1 MQREQ
6 LKSGT
11 YVRFPGGECY
21 QVNELI
27 GAGGSS
33 LLYSANK
40 MIFHKEKYV
49 LETHMHYALKECFPY
64 SEQYEFIR
72 LKSGEIVPKNE
83 SKDAEFYLRYVSW
96 MQTHEGQITSE
107 IYSKEAVRMIPM
119 QKLANVV
126 EISVDEG
133 KTFHSVKNTFT
144 AMTSLEQ
151 KGESA
156 YIWKNKMNRPPVAV
170 FRAIRETLIAV
181 REVHKAGYLHLDLQ
195 EGNVFLAGEWRD
207 QSLTCFLIDFGS
219 ARELME
225 DGYCEV
231 VGNQPIFSS
240 AGYRAPEILEIMRGK
255 SFEIRL
261 GKEADLY
268 SVGYLMLYLLTGKH
282 YSEKE
287 MEAFRTSYKRKYLTR
302 KNLEELR
309 IPEHLEDL
317 IQHILTKAL
326 EEKPENRYHS
336 TDEMLKDVDRLLD
349 ELVPHHSKL
358 QGFQYDAYILYD
370 EKNGLHKKA
379 AEALQ
384 KGIEHFKVSGQRR
397 IRRVFL
403 DSAELSVDQN
413 ANRQI
418 VDALGDS
425 GFLIIIGSDTEGETI
440 WNAGEVQYFLK
451 THDSSRILPVIVKQK
466 EEPDDQKIV
475 KFKGR
480 ERYLS
485 YAATSYGQTE
495 AEILKKIRKDTVLR
509 IVAPIL
515 GVPYD
520 GLVQR
525 YRTYRRKKIGSIV
538 GAVSIVAIGFLSYTA
553 YQKYQIQI
561 EHRMAS
567 RNKAQNLCIQALKQ
581 YEQGDKAEALQ
592 TVLLPSEEEKNTKSA
607 IIPEQ
612 MYVLNTVLNN
622 YASGREAKFTARDK
636 IAESFVKVTYSEDK
650 SYGYGI
656 DSKGMLTVFT
666 CKDGKSLWEGD
677 SGQINQMIQELDTA
691 DSLSEQ
697 PGVIQLTYPTEEN
710 QVLIVMEHAAVV
722 FDPERQKVEDAFP
735 LEVPMAFKADIYA
748 GYKNLFAYVDSSQNL
763 DLYDVTSG
771 QKMTDISRE
780 WMSGLL
786 GKVGEY
792 ADNPKINSVDFSQDG
807 AQMVIGTDAGVVLY
821 DRNSGEG
828 RVLTTSPGEN
838 VSFTENGNV
847 QVLEYEEQVQAEA
860 ASENFWKDTMYHWT
874 YVIYDA
880 LTGETISRSEQETGY
895 VTDEKGQ
902 CILSLKNGN
911 DVGDA
916 WIHWIRGDLYIS
928 QSGTGAQTKLSFA
941 SNIIGVQPYTEEIFL
956 VGLSDGNIVQVDLTD
971 TLEKRQVYQGYF
983 QLDDFLYDQTEKRLI
998 LKTEDGI
1005 VFCEKPEDSGMKQQ
1019 AADQIFNASYV
1030 ISDMEEKY
1038 SDQQNYQCVWFADTR
1053 VQNKVYGFWLEK
1065 NAVALYTEQA
1075 DNPVFSY
1082 ACDETWEIQ
1091 NLQLKEVQGQLC
1103 AVILETEKGYGNDSA
1118 KVRIFSVDSKEQIA
1132 DYSVEGEAGEELKA
1146 GSDWI
1151 YTSDMK
1157 GFYFRKMEKLFY
1169 VDLKKQTIQQ
1179 IDESGEND
1187 GQIMEIMSVNAG
1199 KEIEALSRE
1208 ADQIYLS
1215 KYSTEDGKLREK
1227 QKIGE
1232 QTTSQQS
1239 PTMAMSSDESK
1250 LALYHPDGQII
1261 ILDMANG
1268 KTQQTLDCGQKQNLQ
1283 LRFFEQ
1289 DQCILGVDKEA
1300 VWIYDLKSGKLVST
1314 YTLEENQGGT
1324 RLSADQNGSYFTL
1337 KERSVSE
1344 DANTDAGLNDRMEL
1358 QIFYVENQQIY
1369 PFAVID
1375 HGYKLADST
1384 QIYSVYNDGM
1394 GFSLGEMYDFSEL
1407 YEKAE
1412 KELECL
1418 QKE

>member
-40 MIFHKEKYV
+40 MIIYKGKDG

-72 LKSGEIVPKNE
+72 LESGEVAPKE
-83 SKDAEFYLRYVSW
+83 ASKDAAFYLRYVSW
-96 MQTHEGQITSE
+96 MQAHEGQITAD

-126 EISVDEG
+126 EISTDEG
-133 KTFHSVKNTFT
+133 KTFHSVRNTFT
-144 AMTSLEQ
+144 VMTSLEQ

-156 YIWKNKMNRPPVAV
+156 YIWKSKMNRPPVAV
-170 FRAIRETLIAV
+170 FRAIRETLIAL
-181 REVHKAGYLHLDLQ
+181 REVHRAGYLHLDMQ

-225 DGYCEV
+225 DGYCDV

-268 SVGYLMLYLLTGKH
+268 SVGYLLLYLLTGKH
-282 YSEKE
+282 YSEEE
-287 MEAFRTSYKRKYLTR
+287 MEVFRSSYERKYLTR

-317 IQHILTKAL
+317 TQHILTKAL

-370 EKNGLHKKA
+370 EKNRLHKKA

-425 GFLIIIGSDTEGETI
+425 GYLIIIGNDTEGETI

-451 THDSSRILPVIVKQK
+451 THDSSRILPVVVEQK
-466 EEPDDQKIV
+466 DESDDQKIV

-485 YAATSYGQTE
+485 YAAAVYGQTE
-495 AEILKKIRKDTVLR
+495 AEILKKIRKDAVLR

-538 GAVSIVAIGFLSYTA
+538 GVVSIVAIGFLSYTV

-561 EHRMAS
+561 EHRLAS
-567 RNKAQNLCIQALKQ
+567 RNRAQNLCTQALKQ
-581 YEQGDKAEALQ
+581 YEQGDKTGALQ
-592 TVLLPSEEEKNTKSA
+592 TVLLPSNEEKNTKSA

-612 MYVLNTVLNN
+612 MYALNTVLNS
-622 YASGREAKFTARDK
+622 YASGQERKFTARDK
-636 IAESFVKVTYSEDK
+636 ITQSFVKVTYSEDK

-666 CKDGKSLWEGD
+666 CKDGKTIWEGD
-677 SGQINQMIQELDTA
+677 SGQIERMIQESDTSDGLPEA
-691 DSLSEQ
+691 L
-697 PGVIQLTYPTEEN
+697 GVIQLAYPIEKN

-722 FDPERQKVEDAFP
+722 FNSENQKVEQAFP
-735 LEVPMAFKADIYA
+735 LEVPMAFKADIYV
-748 GYKNLFAYVDSSQNL
+748 GYENLFAYVDSSQNL

-771 QKMTDISRE
+771 QKTAVISQE

-792 ADNPKINSVDFSQDG
+792 ADDPKISRVDFSQDG
-807 AQMVIGTDAGVVLY
+807 VQMVISTDAGVVLY

-828 RVLTTSPGEN
+828 RVLTTSPGEH
-838 VSFTENGNV
+838 VSFTGNGNV
-847 QVLEYEEQVQAEA
+847 LVLEYEEQTQAET

-880 LTGETISRSEQETGY
+880 HTGETISRSEKETGY

-902 CILSLKNGN
+902 CILPLKTGN
-911 DVGDA
+911 DDGDT

-928 QSGTGAQTKLSFA
+928 QTGTGAQKISFA
-941 SNIIGVQPYTEEIFL
+941 SNIIGVQAYTEEAFL
-956 VGLSDGNIVQVDLTD
+956 VGLSDGSIVQVELADMLV
-971 TLEKRQVYQGYF
+971 KRQVYQGDF
-983 QLDDFLYDQTEKRLI
+983 QMEDFLYDQMEDRLI

-1005 VFCEKPEDSGMKQQ
+1005 VFCERPEDSGMKQQ
-1019 AADQIFNASYV
+1019 VADQIFDAYYV
-1030 ISDMEEKY
+1030 ISDMEEKRA
-1038 SDQQNYQCVWFADTR
+1038 DQQKYQCVWFADTR

-1075 DNPVFSY
+1075 DSPAFTY
-1082 ACDETWEIQ
+1082 TCDETWEIQ
-1091 NLQLKEVQGQLC
+1091 DLQVKEVQGQLC

-1118 KVRIFSVDSKEQIA
+1118 KVRIFSVDSKELVA

-1151 YTSDMK
+1151 YTPDVE
-1157 GFYFRKMEKLFY
+1157 GLYFRNTEKLFY
-1169 VDLKKQTIQQ
+1169 VDLKKQTIQRM
-1179 IDESGEND
+1179 DESEETD
-1187 GQIMEIMSVNAG
+1187 GQILEIVSVNGG
-1199 KEIEALSRE
+1199 KEIEVLNR
-1208 ADQIYLS
+1208 DGNQIYLA
-1215 KYSTEDGKLREK
+1215 KYSTEDGKLQGK
-1227 QKIGE
+1227 QEIGE

-1239 PTMAMSSDESK
+1239 PAMTVSSDELS
-1250 LALYHPDGQII
+1250 LAVYHPDGQII
-1261 ILDMANG
+1261 ILDTATG
-1268 KTQQTLDCGQKQNLQ
+1268 KTQQTIECGQKQNLQ

-1300 VWIYDLKSGKLVST
+1300 AWIYDLKSGKLVST
-1314 YTLEENQGGT
+1314 YALEENQSGI

-1337 KERSVSE
+1337 KDRSVSE
-1344 DANTDAGLNDRMEL
+1344 DMNTDVGLDDRMRL
-1358 QIFYVENQQIY
+1358 QVFYVENQQIY
-1369 PFAVID
+1369 PFAEVD
-1375 HGYKLADST
+1375 QGYKLADST
-1384 QIYSVYNDGM
+1384 QIYSVYKDGM
-1394 GFSLGEMYDFSEL
+1394 GFSSGEMYDFAEL

-1412 KELECL
+1412 EELESL